1 MMQNSK
7 DRKNTR
13 TGVSKD
19 AELAALEHKKRQQ
32 AKNKEGKG
40 RKSLPPEQRR
50 EILNQLFFE
59 GEARMPYVKQLYLLL
74 TLSALIATL
83 GLVRN
88 SPAVVIGA
96 MLLSPLM
103 TPILAFTASLVM
115 GWPVRAS
122 RTAIRLV
129 FATVFVFSIA
139 YLLPV
144 IFRVPTNVVIPA
156 EIIAR
161 TGPRMAEL
169 LIGLCAGIAAAYMLI
184 HKETISVLPGVA
196 ISVALVPPLCAAGI
210 LAYLKEYGLA
220 WQAFVLYATNLVAII
235 LTAGIVLLLTG
246 LKPAVKDLK
255 LNLRVAAGM
264 ILITLFVALVAVPLS
279 IRTFNDLQD
288 RHDRQIAISVIKD
301 WIGENNVEIIDVD
314 VEGNLLQVFLRI
326 NLPLE
331 SMYNERRE
339 PLKANLSPDMTIDLL
354 QQRIVEVLG
363 KEVKVTLKGSFAFW
377 NSTCS
382 VPEDC
387 YF

>member
-1 MMQNSK
+1 
-7 DRKNTR
+7 
-13 TGVSKD
+13 
-19 AELAALEHKKRQQ
+19 
-32 AKNKEGKG
+32 
-40 RKSLPPEQRR
+40 
-50 EILNQLFFE
+50 
-59 GEARMPYVKQLYLLL
+59 
-74 TLSALIATL
+74 
-83 GLVRN
+83 
-88 SPAVVIGA
+88 

-115 GWPVRAS
+115 GWPDRAS

-129 FATVFVFSIA
+129 FATVFVFGIA

-156 EIIAR
+156 EVLAR

-184 HKETISVLPGVA
+184 HKEHISVLPGVA

-210 LAYLKEYGLA
+210 LTYLKEYGA
-220 WQAFVLYATNLVAII
+220 WQAFILYATNLVAII
-235 LTAGIVLLLTG
+235 LTAGIVLLFTG
-246 LKPAVKDLK
+246 LKPNVKDLK

-288 RHDRQIAISVIKD
+288 RHDRQVAISVIND
-301 WIGENNVEIIDVD
+301 WIGENNVELIDVD
-314 VEGNLLQVFLRI
+314 VEANLLQVFLRI
-326 NLPLE
+326 NLPIKSLYE
-331 SMYNERRE
+331 KRRVS
-339 PLKANLSPDMTIDLL
+339 LQANLSPDMTIDTLK
-354 QQRIVEVLG
+354 QRLIGALG
-363 KEVKVTLKGSFAFW
+363 KKVDITLKGSFAFW
-377 NSTCS
+377 ESTCP

>member
-1 MMQNSK
+1 MIKDSK
-7 DRKNTR
+7 HGRNVKM
-13 TGVSKD
+13 GVSKD
-19 AELAALEHKKRQQ
+19 AELAALEHKQRRQAA
-32 AKNKEGKG
+32 AKDVKK
-40 RKSLPPEQRR
+40 RKSLSPEQRR
-50 EILNQLFFE
+50 EILKQIFFE
-59 GEARMPYVKQLYLLL
+59 GEAYVPYVKQFYLLL
-74 TLSALIATL
+74 ALSAVIATL

-129 FATVFVFSIA
+129 FATVFVFAIA

-156 EIIAR
+156 EVLAR
-161 TGPRMAEL
+161 TGPRIAEL

-184 HKETISVLPGVA
+184 HKEHISVLPGVA
-196 ISVALVPPLCAAGI
+196 ISVALVPPLCATGI
-210 LAYLKEYGLA
+210 LAYLKEYVLA

-246 LKPAVKDLK
+246 LKPNVKDLK

-288 RHDRQIAISVIKD
+288 RHDRQVAISVIKD

-314 VEGNLLQVFLRI
+314 VEDNLLQVFLQI
-326 NLPLE
+326 NLRMKELYE
-331 SMYNERRE
+331 KRRVS
-339 PLKANLSPDMTIDLL
+339 LQANLSPDMTIDALK
-354 QQRIVEVLG
+354 QRLIGALG
-363 KEVKVTLKGSFAFW
+363 KKVDITLKGSFAFW
-377 NSTCS
+377 KSTCP

>member
-1 MMQNSK
+1 MMKDSK
-7 DRKNTR
+7 NKENARASFSMK
-13 TGVSKD
+13 
-19 AELAALEHKKRQQ
+19 AELAALERKKRRHT
-32 AKNKEGKG
+32 
-40 RKSLPPEQRR
+40 RKSMSPEQRLD
-50 EILNQLFFE
+50 ILDQLFFE
-59 GEARMPYVKQLYLLL
+59 GEAHMPYVKQLYLLL
-74 TLSALIATL
+74 ALSALIATL

-122 RTAIRLV
+122 RTVIRLV

-196 ISVALVPPLCAAGI
+196 ISVALVPPLCATGI
-210 LAYLKEYGLA
+210 LAYLKEYVLA

-288 RHDRQIAISVIKD
+288 RYDRQVAISVIKD

-326 NLPLE
+326 NLPFE
-331 SMYNERRE
+331 SMYNDRRE
-339 PLKANLSPDMTIDLL
+339 SLKAILSPDMTIDSL

>member
-1 MMQNSK
+1 MMKDSK
-7 DRKNTR
+7 NKENARAGFSMK
-13 TGVSKD
+13 
-19 AELAALEHKKRQQ
+19 AELAALERKKR
-32 AKNKEGKG
+32 GHT
-40 RKSLPPEQRR
+40 RKSMSPEQRR
-50 EILNQLFFE
+50 DILDQLFFE
-59 GEARMPYVKQLYLLL
+59 GEAHIPYVKQLYLLL
-74 TLSALIATL
+74 ALSALIATL

-122 RTAIRLV
+122 RTVIRLV
-129 FATVFVFSIA
+129 FATVFVFGIA

-156 EIIAR
+156 EVLAR

-184 HKETISVLPGVA
+184 HKEAISVLPGVA

-235 LTAGIVLLLTG
+235 LTAGIVLLFTG
-246 LKPAVKDLK
+246 LKPVVKDLK

-314 VEGNLLQVFLRI
+314 VEDNLLQVFLRI

-339 PLKANLSPDMTIDLL
+339 PLKANLSPDMTIDSL

-363 KEVKVTLKGSFAFW
+363 KEVKITLKGSFAFW